1 MASRSLSSED
11 ELLISGLKQG
21 EEQFYRLLFDTYY
34 NPLVVF
40 ANRMLL
46 DIDLSRSVVQDVFV
60 MLYDKRED
68 IVIHTNLNAHLY
80 QSVKNRCLNY
90 IKRDKMKNGHHQ
102 IILERFDTF
111 QQPSNT
117 LEYNELQSLIDSTVD
132 SLPDQCRRIFR
143 MSRNEGVTNQEIA
156 EMLDISKRTVETQ
169 ISKALKKLREELAR
183 HQII

>member
-21 EEQFYRLLFDTYY
+21 EEHFYRLLFDTYY

-90 IKRDKMKNGHHQ
+90 IKRDKMKSGHHQ